1 MTRLDAM
8 LSNQP
13 VPSWR
18 SLAWPVMA
26 LLAVALIWAHFAQL
40 DEVAVTPGEVIP
52 RGKVKV
58 IQHLEGG
65 IIERIYV
72 TEGAVVQAGDP
83 LVLLDLATAGVNRDE
98 LQARLDGELLR
109 RARLM
114 AELEGNELRLP
125 ADASNRH
132 PKLAEAEQKGFRAR
146 RRSLE
151 TTLGVLREQRRQRQL
166 EVEELEARKRS
177 VTRNLGLAHERLKIS
192 RSLLSEGLM
201 ARMEHLKLRA
211 EVEELQGERQS
222 LEPAVPRARAA
233 VAEAEQRLEEGKNM
247 FQREAQETMGQTE
260 QAIAQLEE
268 ILAEATE
275 QGMRA
280 EIKSPIDGVVKKL
293 RYYTIGG
300 VISPGEPIMEIVP
313 TGDTLVIEAKLN
325 PTDRGYV
332 NEGQSAMVKISTYDF
347 VRYGG
352 LQGTVTHVAPDSST
366 DENRAPYFR
375 VIVTTDKTYL
385 GQREGQLPI
394 TPGMQATVDIH
405 TGRKSVLEYLI
416 KPVLKL
422 RHEAFRER

>member
-1 MTRLDAM
+1 MNRLDAM
-8 LSNQP
+8 LSQP
-13 VPSWR
+13 FSNWR
-18 SLAWPVMA
+18 SLAWVVMTLLATA
-26 LLAVALIWAHFAQL
+26 LLWANFAEL
-40 DEVAVTPGEVIP
+40 DEVAVTPGEIIP
-52 RGKVKV
+52 QGQVKV

-72 TEGAVVQAGDP
+72 TEGAIVQAGNP
-83 LVLLDLATAGVNRDE
+83 LVLLDLATAGVNREE

-109 RARLM
+109 RARLK
-114 AELEGNELRLP
+114 AELENSELQLP
-125 ADASNRH
+125 SGPSNRH
-132 PKLAEAEQKGFRAR
+132 PTLAEAERKGFRAR
-146 RRSLE
+146 QRSLD
-151 TTLGVLREQRRQRQL
+151 TTLGVLREQLRQRQL

-177 VTRNLGLAHERLKIS
+177 VTRNLALARERLKMS
-192 RSLLSEGLM
+192 RSLLSEGLT
-201 ARMEHLKLRA
+201 AKMEHLKLRA
-211 EVEELQGERQS
+211 EVEELQGELQS

-233 VAEAEQRLEEGKNM
+233 VAEAEQRLDEGKNM
-247 FQREAQETMGQTE
+247 FQQEAQEHMGRTE
-260 QAIAQLEE
+260 QAIAQLRG

-280 EIKSPIDGVVKKL
+280 KIKSPIDGVVKKL

-313 TGDTLVIEAKLN
+313 TGDKLVVEAKLN

-332 NEGQSAMVKISTYDF
+332 SEGQDAMVKVTTYDF

-375 VIVTTDKTYL
+375 VIVTTDRTYL
-385 GQREGQLPI
+385 GQHEGQLPI

-405 TGRKSVLEYLI
+405 TGRKSVLDYLI

>member
-1 MTRLDAM
+1 MT
-8 LSNQP
+8 
-13 VPSWR
+13 
-18 SLAWPVMA
+18 
-26 LLAVALIWAHFAQL
+26 LLAAAVVWANFARL

-52 RGKVKV
+52 QGKVKV

-114 AELEGNELRLP
+114 SELEGNDLQLP
-125 ADASNRH
+125 PGASKRH
-132 PKLAEAEQKGFRAR
+132 PNLAESERKGFRAR

-151 TTLGVLREQRRQRQL
+151 TTLGVLREQLRQRQL

-177 VTRNLGLAHERLKIS
+177 VTRNLGLARERLKMS
-192 RSLLSEGLM
+192 RSLLSEGLT
-201 ARMEHLKLRA
+201 AKMEHLKLRA
-211 EVEELQGERQS
+211 EVEELQGEIQS

-233 VAEAEQRLEEGKNM
+233 VAEAEQRIDEGRNV
-247 FQREAQETMGQTE
+247 FQQDAQERMGQTE

-268 ILAEATE
+268 VLAEATE

-280 EIKSPIDGVVKKL
+280 EIKSPINGVVKKL

-313 TGDTLVIEAKLN
+313 TGDKLVVEAKLS

-332 NEGQSAMVKISTYDF
+332 SEGQSAIVKVTTYDF

-366 DENRAPYFR
+366 GENRAPYFR

-385 GQREGQLPI
+385 GEKEGHLPI